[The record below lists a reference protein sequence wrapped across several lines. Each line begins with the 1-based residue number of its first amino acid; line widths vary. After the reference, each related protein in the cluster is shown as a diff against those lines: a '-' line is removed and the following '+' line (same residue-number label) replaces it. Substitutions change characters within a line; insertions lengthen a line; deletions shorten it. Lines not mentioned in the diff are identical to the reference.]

1 MTRYKL
7 LLAFY
12 SAVCW
17 GFSSANAT
25 QEGLTLG
32 KAVSLALSA
41 DDPSVALANEKAAAL
56 DARAVADSQLSDP
69 KFRVSA
75 ANLPTDG
82 FSFTQEPMTQ
92 LQVGVTQAFPR
103 GNVRQLTR
111 QRRYHQ
117 ADTLRRIASL
127 RHREIILQVRHRWL
141 DLRYLHAA
149 EQSVNR
155 SKTAVTELVEVVQAT
170 FATGSNKSQD
180 IFRAQMELGLLD
192 DRMLEIAHKQDK
204 ATADLRRWIG
214 EAAGAQPVGVPGLRH
229 PSALVVIRG
238 RLPMHPAMAAEAARI
253 SAATEDVAIAQEGY
267 KPGWAISAGF
277 GRRAGGRADFATVGV
292 TMDVPLFTGKRQD
305 KRLSAAKRM
314 REAARLQQQ
323 SVLLEL
329 HRRLDTVYADWERSG
344 ERISLYRGVVQARA
358 RDTAEASLTSYQT
371 GVTDFPELVRS
382 RLALLEAELKLLML
396 ERDKLKAQAALLF
409 LEGEDDA

>member
-1 MTRYKL
+1 MIRRKF

-12 SAVCW
+12 SAVCCCCP
-17 GFSSANAT
+17 SAVAT
-25 QEGLTLG
+25 PDGLTLEE
-32 KAVSLALSA
+32 AVFLALA
-41 DDPSVALANEKAAAL
+41 EGDPDVAIATEKAAAL
-56 DARAVADSQLSDP
+56 DARAVAESQLPDP

-82 FSFTQEPMTQ
+82 FSFTQEAMTQ

-103 GNVRQLTR
+103 GSIRQLTR
-111 QRRYHQ
+111 QRRYHE
-117 ADTLRRIASL
+117 ADALRRTASL
-127 RHREIILQVRHRWL
+127 RRREIILEVRQEWL

-155 SKTAVTELVEVVQAT
+155 SKITVADLVEVVQAT
-170 FATGSNKSQD
+170 FATGSSKSQD

-192 DRMLEIAHKQDK
+192 DRLLELAIKRDEAQAH
-204 ATADLRRWIG
+204 LRRWIG
-214 EAAGAQPVGVPGLRH
+214 DAAGKRPEGMPGLGH
-229 PSALVVIRG
+229 PSALAIIREK
-238 RLPMHPAMAAEAARI
+238 LTMHPAMAAESARV
-253 SAATEDVAIAQEGY
+253 SAATDGVAIAGEGY
-267 KPGWAISAGF
+267 KPSWSVSAGF

-329 HRRLDTVYADWERSG
+329 QRRLDTVYAGWERSG
-344 ERISLYRGVVQARA
+344 ERISLYRSVVKARA
-358 RDTAEASLTSYQT
+358 QDTAEASLSSYQS

-382 RLALLEAELKLLML
+382 RLALLEADLKLLML
-396 ERDKLKAQAALLF
+396 ERDRLKAQADLLF